1 MTVPALAWDGFDA
14 DSADLVEV
22 VPDRV
27 PSKGDTVD
35 VRNYDKDA
43 TETCLVESVARN
55 ARTVELVVR
64 TPAGVAVADVAVRR
78 RPIRSVLTNVIPARE
93 GHPGERPEARC
104 PPGRRSRPAPG

>member
-1 MTVPALAWDGFDA
+1 MKHLLFGAALLGSLCMTIPALAWDGFDA

-22 VPDRV
+22 IPDRV

-43 TETCLVESVARN
+43 TETSLVESVARN

-64 TPAGVAVADVAVRR
+64 TPAGVTRTLVM
-78 RPIRSVLTNVIPARE
+78 E
-93 GHPGERPEARC
+93 GR
-104 PPGRRSRPAPG
+104 

>member
-1 MTVPALAWDGFDA
+1 MKHLLFGAALLGCVCMTIPALAWDGFDA

-22 VPDRV
+22 IPDRV
-27 PSKGDTVD
+27 PSKGDAVD

-64 TPAGVAVADVAVRR
+64 TPAGVTRTLVM
-78 RPIRSVLTNVIPARE
+78 E
-93 GHPGERPEARC
+93 GR
-104 PPGRRSRPAPG
+104 